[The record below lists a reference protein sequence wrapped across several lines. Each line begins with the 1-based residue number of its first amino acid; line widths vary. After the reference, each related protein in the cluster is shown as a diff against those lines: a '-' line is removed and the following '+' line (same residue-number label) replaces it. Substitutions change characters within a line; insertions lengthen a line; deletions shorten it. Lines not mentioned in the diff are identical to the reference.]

1 MTAKQVCYDKMK
13 GNFMAR
19 LSSKKLNELK
29 EVNLLTN
36 DEISKLTGIPLFTVE
51 NLFSGRNLYPTMWML
66 VALMELFSCDM
77 KDFFEYE
84 EDEFNSY
91 DSFSSQFPEIITNLF

>member
-1 MTAKQVCYDKMK
+1 MK
-13 GNFMAR
+13 GIFMAR

-36 DEISKLTGIPLFTVE
+36 EEISKLTGIPLFAVE
-51 NLFSGRNLYPTMWML
+51 KLFSGRNLYPTMWML

-77 KDFFEYE
+77 KDLFEYE
-84 EDEFNSY
+84 EDEFGNY
-91 DSFSSQFPEIITNLF
+91 ECFSNNCVIGIIANML

>member
-1 MTAKQVCYDKMK
+1 MLQQMK
-13 GNFMAR
+13 GIFMAR

-36 DEISKLTGIPLFTVE
+36 EEISQLTSIPLFTVE
-51 NLFSGRNLYPTMWML
+51 NLFSGRNHHPAMWML

-84 EDEFNSY
+84 EDEMNSY
-91 DSFSSQFPEIITNLF
+91 ESFSYRVIDIIANLL

>member
-1 MTAKQVCYDKMK
+1 MK

-19 LSSKKLNELK
+19 LSSKKLNEWK

-36 DEISKLTGIPLFTVE
+36 EEISKLTGIPMFTVE
-51 NLFSGRNLYPTMWML
+51 NLFSGRNHHPTMWML

-84 EDEFNSY
+84 EDEMNSY
-91 DSFSSQFPEIITNLF
+91 ESFSSLFPDIVANLF

>member
-1 MTAKQVCYDKMK
+1 
-13 GNFMAR
+13 MAR

-36 DEISKLTGIPLFTVE
+36 EEISQLTGIPLFTVE
-51 NLFSGRNLYPTMWML
+51 NLFSGRNHQPTMWML

-84 EDEFNSY
+84 EDEMNSY
-91 DSFSSQFPEIITNLF
+91 ESFSYRVIDIIANLL

>member
-1 MTAKQVCYDKMK
+1 MV
-13 GNFMAR
+13 R

-36 DEISKLTGIPLFTVE
+36 EEISKLTGISLFAVE
-51 NLFSGRNLYPTMWML
+51 KLFSGQNLYPTMWML

-77 KDFFEYE
+77 KDLFEYE
-84 EDEFNSY
+84 EDEFGNY
-91 DSFSSQFPEIITNLF
+91 ESFSSSFPNIIVNLL

>member
-1 MTAKQVCYDKMK
+1 
-13 GNFMAR
+13 MAR

-36 DEISKLTGIPLFTVE
+36 EEISKLTGIPLFTVE
-51 NLFSGRNLYPTMWML
+51 NLFSGRNHHPARWML

-77 KDFFEYE
+77 NDFFEYD
-84 EDEFNSY
+84 EDEFDSY
-91 DSFSSQFPEIITNLF
+91 ESFHSRFPNIIESLF

>member
-1 MTAKQVCYDKMK
+1 MK
-13 GNFMAR
+13 GIFMAR

-36 DEISKLTGIPLFTVE
+36 EEISKLTGILLFAVE
-51 NLFSGRNLYPTMWML
+51 KLFSGRNLYPTMWML

-84 EDEFNSY
+84 EDEFASY
-91 DSFSSQFPEIITNLF
+91 ESFSSSFPNIIVNLL

>member
-1 MTAKQVCYDKMK
+1 MV
-13 GNFMAR
+13 R

-29 EVNLLTN
+29 EINLLTN
-36 DEISKLTGIPLFTVE
+36 EEISSLTRIPLRTV
-51 NLFSGRNLYPTMWML
+51 NDLFSRQNHHPAMWML

-84 EDEFNSY
+84 KDEFDSY
-91 DSFSSQFPEIITNLF
+91 ETFSSRFTDIIASLF

>member
-1 MTAKQVCYDKMK
+1 MLQQMK
-13 GNFMAR
+13 GIFMAR

-36 DEISKLTGIPLFTVE
+36 EEISKLTGIPLFSVE
-51 NLFSGRNLYPTMWML
+51 NLFSGRNHHPTMWML

-84 EDEFNSY
+84 EDEMNSY
-91 DSFSSQFPEIITNLF
+91 ESFSYRVIDIIANLL

>member
-1 MTAKQVCYDKMK
+1 MK
-13 GNFMAR
+13 GIFMVR

-36 DEISKLTGIPLFTVE
+36 EEISKLTGIPLFAVE
-51 NLFSGRNLYPTMWML
+51 KLFSGQNLYPTMWML

-77 KDFFEYE
+77 KDLFEYE
-84 EDEFNSY
+84 EDEFGNY
-91 DSFSSQFPEIITNLF
+91 ESFSSSFPNIIVNLL

>member
-1 MTAKQVCYDKMK
+1 MTAKQVCRNKMK
-13 GNFMAR
+13 GIFMAR

-36 DEISKLTGIPLFTVE
+36 EEISKLTGIPLFAVE
-51 NLFSGRNLYPTMWML
+51 KLFSGRNLYPTMWMF

-84 EDEFNSY
+84 EDEFDSY
-91 DSFSSQFPEIITNLF
+91 ESFPSRLTDIIASLF

>member
-1 MTAKQVCYDKMK
+1 
-13 GNFMAR
+13 MAR

-36 DEISKLTGIPLFTVE
+36 EEISKLTGIPMFTVE
-51 NLFSGRNLYPTMWML
+51 NLFSGRNHHPAMWML
-66 VALMELFSCDM
+66 VSLMELFSCDM

-84 EDEFNSY
+84 SDEFDSY
-91 DSFSSQFPEIITNLF
+91 ESFSKQFPIILANLL

>member
-1 MTAKQVCYDKMK
+1 MK

-36 DEISKLTGIPLFTVE
+36 EEISKLTGIPLFTVK
-51 NLFSGRNLYPTMWML
+51 NLFSGRNHHPAMWIL
-66 VALMELFSCDM
+66 VTLMELFSCDM

-84 EDEFNSY
+84 EDEFDSY
-91 DSFSSQFPEIITNLF
+91 ESFPSLFPDIVANLF

>member
-1 MTAKQVCYDKMK
+1 MK
-13 GNFMAR
+13 GIFMAR

-36 DEISKLTGIPLFTVE
+36 EEISQLTSIPLFTVE
-51 NLFSGRNLYPTMWML
+51 NLFSGRNHHPAMWML

-84 EDEFNSY
+84 EDEMNSY
-91 DSFSSQFPEIITNLF
+91 ESFSYRVIDIIANLL

>member
-1 MTAKQVCYDKMK
+1 ME
-13 GNFMAR
+13 R

-36 DEISKLTGIPLFTVE
+36 EEISKLTGIPLFAVE
-51 NLFSGRNLYPTMWML
+51 KLFSGRNLYPTMWML

-84 EDEFNSY
+84 EDEFDSY
-91 DSFSSQFPEIITNLF
+91 ESFPSHLTDIIASLF

>member
-1 MTAKQVCYDKMK
+1 
-13 GNFMAR
+13 MAR
-19 LSSKKLNELK
+19 LSSRKLNELK
-29 EVNLLTN
+29 EINLLTN
-36 DEISKLTGIPLFTVE
+36 EEISSLTRIPLRTV
-51 NLFSGRNLYPTMWML
+51 NDLFSRQNHHPAMWML

-91 DSFSSQFPEIITNLF
+91 DSFSNQFPEIITNLF

>member
-1 MTAKQVCYDKMK
+1 ME
-13 GNFMAR
+13 GIFMAR

-36 DEISKLTGIPLFTVE
+36 EEISKLTGIPLFAVE
-51 NLFSGRNLYPTMWML
+51 KLFSVQNLYPTMWML

-77 KDFFEYE
+77 KDFFEYD
-84 EDEFNSY
+84 EDEFDSY
-91 DSFSSQFPEIITNLF
+91 ESFPSRFTDIIASLF

>member
-1 MTAKQVCYDKMK
+1 
-13 GNFMAR
+13 MAR

-36 DEISKLTGIPLFTVE
+36 EEISKLTGIPLFTLE
-51 NLFSGRNLYPTMWML
+51 NLFSGRNHHPAMWIL

-84 EDEFNSY
+84 EDEFDSY
-91 DSFSSQFPEIITNLF
+91 ESFSNCVIGIIANML

>member
-1 MTAKQVCYDKMK
+1 MTAKQVCCDKMK
-13 GNFMAR
+13 RIFMAR

-36 DEISKLTGIPLFTVE
+36 EEISKLTGIPLFAVE
-51 NLFSGRNLYPTMWML
+51 KLFSGRNLYPTMWML

-84 EDEFNSY
+84 EDEFGSY
-91 DSFSSQFPEIITNLF
+91 ESFPSRLTDIIASLF

>member
-1 MTAKQVCYDKMK
+1 
-13 GNFMAR
+13 MAR
-19 LSSKKLNELK
+19 LSSKKLK

-36 DEISKLTGIPLFTVE
+36 EGISILTVIPLFTVK
-51 NLFSGRNLYPTMWML
+51 NFFSGRNHYPTMLML
-66 VALMELFSCDM
+66 VTLMELFSCDM

-91 DSFSSQFPEIITNLF
+91 DSFSNQFPEIITNLF